1 MTPEKAKRMMDA
13 CYLAKRIRDM
23 LPELPTGVAPSY
35 IHYLDII
42 EQLEDRGIRVKI
54 SDISDI
60 LGIPRPGVT
69 RTVKEME
76 KKGFVRK
83 ISSDEDARMIYIVV
97 TEEGRKLSDKYN
109 TRYFGELS
117 ELLGDISEE
126 EIDNM
131 IKTIEKIYN
140 IMNERRINL
149 E

>member
-1 MTPEKAKRMMDA
+1 MTPEKTKRMMDA
-13 CYLAKRIRDM
+13 CYLAKRVREM
-23 LPELPTGVAPSY
+23 LPELPAGVAPSY

-42 EQLEDRGIRVKI
+42 EQLQDKGTRVKI

-76 KKGFVRK
+76 KKGLLRK
-83 ISSDEDARMIYIVV
+83 ISSEEDARMIYIVV
-97 TEEGRKLSDKYN
+97 TDEGRKLSDKYN
-109 TRYFGELS
+109 KRYFGELS
-117 ELLGDISEE
+117 ELLDDISEE

-131 IKTIEKIYN
+131 IKTTEKIYN

>member
-1 MTPEKAKRMMDA
+1 MTPEKTKRMMDA
-13 CYLAKRIRDM
+13 CYLAKRVREM
-23 LPELPTGVAPSY
+23 LPELPAGVAPSY

-42 EQLEDRGIRVKI
+42 EQLQDKGTRVKI

-76 KKGFVRK
+76 KKGLLRK
-83 ISSDEDARMIYIVV
+83 ISSEEDARMIYIVV
-97 TEEGRKLSDKYN
+97 TDEGRKLSDKYN
-109 TRYFGELS
+109 TWYFGELS
-117 ELLGDISEE
+117 ELLCDVSEE

>member
-13 CYLAKRIRDM
+13 CYLAKRVREM
-23 LPELPTGVAPSY
+23 LPELPEGVAPSY

-42 EQLEDRGIRVKI
+42 EQLENKGNRVKI

-76 KKGFVRK
+76 KKGLLRK
-83 ISSDEDARMIYIVV
+83 ISSEEDARMIYIVA
-97 TEEGRKLSDKYN
+97 TDEGRKLSAKYN

-117 ELLGDISEE
+117 ELLCNISEE

-131 IKTIEKIYN
+131 IKSIDKIYN